1 MRRRQQDNWL
11 PPAPLSTNSHPH
23 GDTIP
28 AVNSRLVGTSANDA
42 VSNPSLIHKDST
54 NSSLTLGNVALT
66 AQLKLNRKNLL
77 KSQKETAE

>member
-1 MRRRQQDNWL
+1 
-11 PPAPLSTNSHPH
+11 
-23 GDTIP
+23 
-28 AVNSRLVGTSANDA
+28 

-54 NSSLTLGNVALT
+54 NSSLRLGSVALT